1 MYHRAASVSSIKADF
16 LYTKVQ
22 IQAESKLYTPCRHA
36 KITRMRLLLFPLL
49 ALSLASCATQTPPPG
64 RLYHNQVNVQELGQR
79 IWVNECAGTVQGL
92 VSWNEGE
99 AFPSLGIGHFIWYPA
114 GVQEAFDESFP
125 TFVRYARAKGVQ
137 VPGCFDGPAPWAD
150 KAAFLADRSGKAD
163 AMRRW
168 LAGNVG
174 IQTRF
179 IMLRSRLALRRM
191 VQQSRHPRAI
201 VERYNALSATTQG
214 MYCLVD
220 YVNFKGE
227 GTKATERY
235 KGQGW
240 GLLQVLEE
248 MNGYPTGRAA
258 TAEFSRAASAVLTR
272 RVSNAPASR
281 GEKRWLAG
289 WLNRCKTYR

>member
-1 MYHRAASVSSIKADF
+1 MRG
-16 LYTKVQ
+16 
-22 IQAESKLYTPCRHA
+22 
-36 KITRMRLLLFPLL
+36 MRLILPLILLF
-49 ALSLASCATQTPPPG
+49 SLVCCSSQNPP
-64 RLYHNQVNVQELGQR
+64 RNRKYHNQVNVQELGQR
-79 IWVNECAGTVQGL
+79 IWQNECAGSVQGL
-92 VSWNEGE
+92 VSWNAGE

-137 VPGCFDGPAPWAD
+137 VPGYFDGPAPWAD
-150 KAAFLADRSGKAD
+150 KQEFLADRSGKAN

-168 LAGNVG
+168 LAAHVS
-174 IQTRF
+174 IQTQF
-179 IMLRSRLALRRM
+179 IMQRSRLALQRM
-191 VQQSRHPRAI
+191 MQQSSNPQAVRA
-201 VERYNALSATTQG
+201 RYAALASTTQG

-227 GTKATERY
+227 GTKPTERY
-235 KGQGW
+235 QGEGW

-258 TAEFSRAASAVLTR
+258 TAEFARAAACVLTR
-272 RVSNAPASR
+272 RVNNSPAAR
-281 GEKRWLAG
+281 GEQRWLAG

>member
-1 MYHRAASVSSIKADF
+1 MK
-16 LYTKVQ
+16 
-22 IQAESKLYTPCRHA
+22 
-36 KITRMRLLLFPLL
+36 LLLPLL
-49 ALSLASCATQTPPPG
+49 STLLLTSCLGLGVQKMQQFQRTHRGQG
-64 RLYHNQVNVQELGQR
+64 IQSQVNTRELGQR
-79 IWVNECAGTVQGL
+79 IWQNECAGSVQGL
-92 VSWNEGE
+92 VSWNAGE

-137 VPGCFDGPAPWAD
+137 VPANFDGPAPWST
-150 KAAFLADRSGKAD
+150 KAAFEADRSGLAD

-168 LAGNVG
+168 LAANID
-174 IQTRF
+174 IQARF
-179 IMLRSRLALRRM
+179 IMARSRLALRRM
-191 VQQSRHPRAI
+191 MEHSRTPEAVQH
-201 VERYNALSATTQG
+201 RYAALSNTTQG

-227 GTKATERY
+227 GIKPTERY
-235 KGQGW
+235 KGEGW

-248 MNGYPTGRAA
+248 MQGYPAGRAA
-258 TAEFSRAASAVLTR
+258 TAEFSRAAAAILAR
-272 RVSNAPASR
+272 RVANSPASR